1 MDEDFI
7 ADPADLGDL
16 GDQEPDQSGDAAGM
30 LAAASAHVRRI
41 ADEVLWMA
49 DVWARAADDGAPQF
63 QDRLLAEFG
72 QDLRERVV
80 GVPGG
85 WAALVAELALRL
97 TARSPGHTG
106 GERTTR

>member
-16 GDQEPDQSGDAAGM
+16 GDQEPDQSGDAGG
-30 LAAASAHVRRI
+30 LRAAACAHGPPSA
-41 ADEVLWMA
+41 AGGLWMA
-49 DVWARAADDGAPQF
+49 DGWARAADDGAPQF